1 MKEKSSY
8 ILSIRAEHD
17 IKEIALY
24 TIHNFG
30 LEQSKKYAEG
40 LKTLLNELNSNPDLG
55 KEYWATDKKIL
66 FRYRF
71 KAHMIFYYPTYRGI
85 FVVRVLGEMM
95 DFPRHI
101 K

>member
-8 ILSIRAEHD
+8 ILSVRAEQD

-30 LEQSKKYAEG
+30 IAQSKKYAEG
-40 LKTLLNELNSNPDLG
+40 LKNLLNELSSNPDLG

-71 KAHMIFYYPTYRGI
+71 MAHMIFYYPTNRGI
-85 FVVRVLGEMM
+85 FAVRVLGGMM